1 MNGYE
6 KEINSRE
13 EQKNKIRA
21 RYRGVDRS
29 ELEFIPAKQKEKLF
43 EETGTKRV
51 CAYCRVSTDDV
62 NQTSSYE
69 LQKNHYEDMIKEHQ
83 GWELVGIYA
92 DEGIS
97 GTSLKHRDEFNR
109 MIEDCKAGK
118 IDLIVTKSV
127 SRFARNIVDCIA
139 KVRELANMI
148 PQVGVFFETEHIY
161 TLDNTSEMMLAVLS
175 AAAQEESHTKS
186 EIMNISIEQRFSR
199 GIFLTPKLLGYDV
212 DEDGNLVI
220 NEEEAKTVR
229 LCYYLFLNGFPTTE
243 IAEVLMQLKRKTK
256 LGNTKWSSGTIVSLL
271 RNERYCGDILSRKT
285 FTPNYLDHKSKK
297 NRHDRNQ
304 YRQTDHHEAIV
315 DRDIY
320 NAAQKMLTAT
330 KYAKK
335 GFPFPNLKVVDGGAL
350 KGFVSVN
357 RSWTGFTGEDYKKAS
372 QSVYSDQND
381 TQNIEESKEER
392 KEGGFDLS
400 GYEIV
405 RAQFFS
411 TRMNPAMTI
420 SEGQINENTE
430 NVDQKALELAQDF
443 SYDGYQVVRRELFAH
458 LREPAVVIRR
468 DSVTFNTAC
477 IAGLEDAVYIQILV
491 NQDNKRMVVRKC
503 EENDKDALRWC
514 IEKPDKRKS
523 RKMSN
528 KLFSAMMYDMMG
540 WDMDC
545 RYKILGYKITHED
558 ETMYIFDL
566 TETEIFMDTKRKKK
580 VKAEA
585 AEKNE
590 AVAATTNQ
598 TSEQKAEEVTAKVAR
613 KLNRIPFYPKDW
625 QNSFGLPV
633 AEHKKALETNLADGY
648 IEFSSTR

>member
-1 MNGYE
+1 MGVMHQVNGYE

-212 DEDGNLVI
+212 DEDGN
-220 NEEEAKTVR
+220 K
-229 LCYYLFLNGFPTTE
+229 Y
-243 IAEVLMQLKRKTK
+243 
-256 LGNTKWSSGTIVSLL
+256 S
-271 RNERYCGDILSRKT
+271 RYI
-285 FTPNYLDHKSKK
+285 
-297 NRHDRNQ
+297 
-304 YRQTDHHEAIV
+304 
-315 DRDIY
+315 
-320 NAAQKMLTAT
+320 
-330 KYAKK
+330 
-335 GFPFPNLKVVDGGAL
+335 
-350 KGFVSVN
+350 
-357 RSWTGFTGEDYKKAS
+357 
-372 QSVYSDQND
+372 
-381 TQNIEESKEER
+381 
-392 KEGGFDLS
+392 
-400 GYEIV
+400 
-405 RAQFFS
+405 
-411 TRMNPAMTI
+411 
-420 SEGQINENTE
+420 
-430 NVDQKALELAQDF
+430 
-443 SYDGYQVVRRELFAH
+443 
-458 LREPAVVIRR
+458 
-468 DSVTFNTAC
+468 
-477 IAGLEDAVYIQILV
+477 
-491 NQDNKRMVVRKC
+491 
-503 EENDKDALRWC
+503 
-514 IEKPDKRKS
+514 
-523 RKMSN
+523 
-528 KLFSAMMYDMMG
+528 
-540 WDMDC
+540 
-545 RYKILGYKITHED
+545 
-558 ETMYIFDL
+558 
-566 TETEIFMDTKRKKK
+566 
-580 VKAEA
+580 
-585 AEKNE
+585 
-590 AVAATTNQ
+590 
-598 TSEQKAEEVTAKVAR
+598 
-613 KLNRIPFYPKDW
+613 
-625 QNSFGLPV
+625 
-633 AEHKKALETNLADGY
+633 
-648 IEFSSTR
+648 

>member
-1 MNGYE
+1 M
-6 KEINSRE
+6 
-13 EQKNKIRA
+13 
-21 RYRGVDRS
+21 
-29 ELEFIPAKQKEKLF
+29 EFIPAKQKEKLF
-43 EETGTKRV
+43 EDTGKKRV

-109 MIEDCKAGK
+109 MIEDCKVGK

-220 NEEEAKTVR
+220 NKEEAETVR
-229 LCYYLFLNGFPTTE
+229 LCYYLFLNGFPTAE
-243 IAEVLMQLKRKTK
+243 IAEILMQLKRKTK
-256 LGNTKWSSGTIVSLL
+256 LGNTKWSSGTVGSLL
-271 RNERYCGDILSRKT
+271 RNERYCGDVLSRKT

-320 NAAQKMLTAT
+320 NAAQKMLTVT

-335 GFPFPNLKVVDGGAL
+335 GFPYQKIY
-350 KGFVSVN
+350 
-357 RSWTGFTGEDYKKAS
+357 W
-372 QSVYSDQND
+372 
-381 TQNIEESKEER
+381 
-392 KEGGFDLS
+392 
-400 GYEIV
+400 
-405 RAQFFS
+405 
-411 TRMNPAMTI
+411 I
-420 SEGQINENTE
+420 S
-430 NVDQKALELAQDF
+430 
-443 SYDGYQVVRRELFAH
+443 
-458 LREPAVVIRR
+458 
-468 DSVTFNTAC
+468 
-477 IAGLEDAVYIQILV
+477 
-491 NQDNKRMVVRKC
+491 
-503 EENDKDALRWC
+503 
-514 IEKPDKRKS
+514 
-523 RKMSN
+523 
-528 KLFSAMMYDMMG
+528 
-540 WDMDC
+540 
-545 RYKILGYKITHED
+545 
-558 ETMYIFDL
+558 
-566 TETEIFMDTKRKKK
+566 
-580 VKAEA
+580 
-585 AEKNE
+585 
-590 AVAATTNQ
+590 
-598 TSEQKAEEVTAKVAR
+598 
-613 KLNRIPFYPKDW
+613 
-625 QNSFGLPV
+625 
-633 AEHKKALETNLADGY
+633 
-648 IEFSSTR
+648 

>member
-1 MNGYE
+1 M
-6 KEINSRE
+6 
-13 EQKNKIRA
+13 
-21 RYRGVDRS
+21 
-29 ELEFIPAKQKEKLF
+29 EFIPAKQKEKLF
-43 EETGTKRV
+43 EDTGTKRV

-97 GTSLKHRDEFNR
+97 GTSLQHRDEFNQ

-139 KVRELANMI
+139 KVRELANMR

-199 GIFLTPKLLGYDV
+199 GIFLTPKLLGYDIG
-212 DEDGNLVI
+212 EDGNLVI
-220 NEEEAKTVR
+220 NEEEAETVR
-229 LCYYLFLNGFPTTE
+229 LCYYLFLNGFPTAE
-243 IAEVLMQLKRKTK
+243 IADILTQLKRKTK
-256 LGNTKWSSGTIVSLL
+256 PGNTKWSSSSIVSLL
-271 RNERYCGDILSRKT
+271 RNERYCGDVLSRKT
-285 FTPNYLDHKSKK
+285 FTPNYLDHKAKK

-304 YRQTDHHEAIV
+304 YRQSDHHEAIV

-320 NAAQKMLTAT
+320 NAAQKMLTAAR
-330 KYAKK
+330 YAKK
-335 GFPFPNLKVVDGGAL
+335 EFPFPNLKVVDEGAL

-357 RSWTGFTGEDYKKAS
+357 RSWTGFTGEDYEKAS
-372 QSVYSDQND
+372 QSVYSDQTDIND
-381 TQNIEESKEER
+381 TEKEER
-392 KEGGFDLS
+392 KDSGFDLS

-411 TRMNPAMTI
+411 TRLNPAMTI
-420 SEGQINENTE
+420 SEG
-430 NVDQKALELAQDF
+430 K
-443 SYDGYQVVRRELFAH
+443 
-458 LREPAVVIRR
+458 
-468 DSVTFNTAC
+468 VTFNTAC
-477 IAGLEDAVYIQILV
+477 LKKFENVEYVEILFNSVEKCIA
-491 NQDNKRMVVRKC
+491 VVRKC

-540 WDMDC
+540 WDTDC
-545 RYKILGYKITHED
+545 RYKILGHKITHED

-566 TETEIFMDTKRKKK
+566 LETEIFMDTKRKKK
-580 VKAEA
+580 VKTVSS
-585 AEKNE
+585 EKE
-590 AVAATTNQ
+590 TTVSTSTDQ
-598 TSEQKAEEVTAKVAR
+598 TPEQRQDEIAAKVAR
-613 KLNRIPFYPKDW
+613 KLNRIPFYPKGWKD
-625 QNSFGLPV
+625 SFGLPV
-633 AEHKKALETNLADGY
+633 EEHKKALETNLTDGY